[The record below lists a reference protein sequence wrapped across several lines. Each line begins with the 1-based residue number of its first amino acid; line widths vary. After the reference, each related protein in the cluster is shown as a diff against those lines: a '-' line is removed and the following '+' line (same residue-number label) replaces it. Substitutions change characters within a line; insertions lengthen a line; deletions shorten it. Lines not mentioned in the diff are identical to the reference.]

1 MDVYLVPDGQ
11 HSLVSQ
17 IYDQVRDA
25 IADGRLE
32 PGFRLTPTRT
42 LARELGV
49 ARSTVADAYGRLVA
63 EGYAEGRRGGG
74 TTVTAATV
82 GSTAMVDDDAATLR
96 ATARAEAVD
105 RYGTDLTA
113 RARYDLTAGRIDA
126 ALFPHEDWHRCV
138 RAAMN
143 DPRSVGTYGEPAGT
157 TALREALARWIT
169 QSRGIAARP
178 DQIIATQGATQAIDL
193 LARALLVPGDIA
205 VVEEPGYPPVATI
218 LQSQGIEVVGVPVD
232 RDGLIVDALP
242 DHARLVHVTP
252 SHQYPLGG
260 VLSRERRL
268 RLLDWASRNDAVI
281 IEDDYDSEFRY
292 GRRPL
297 EPLHRMDH
305 RGRVVYVGTFSKIL
319 SPSLRMGFTVAPRPV
334 VPALAALRQA
344 VDFGPPALLDL
355 ALTTF
360 IADGYLARHLRR
372 ARKAYGERHAALWHE
387 LDNRLPAGMTPL
399 ATSAGLHLAVLASD
413 APPDLEIVDRAR
425 ERDLMVSTLRRTY
438 RFSDGQPG
446 VVLGF
451 GAIATHDV
459 AEAVAR
465 LIDCLRA

>member
-1 MDVYLVPDGQ
+1 MDVYLVPDDKR
-11 HSLVSQ
+11 SLVLQ
-17 IYDQVRDA
+17 IYDQLRDA

-63 EGYAEGRRGGG
+63 EGYADGRRGGG
-74 TTVTAATV
+74 TTVATV
-82 GSTAMVDDDAATLR
+82 GATSVPEPADAAGLR
-96 ATARAEAVD
+96 ATERAEAVD

-126 ALFPHEDWHRCV
+126 GLFPHEDWRPCV
-138 RAAMN
+138 RAAVS

-157 TALREALARWIT
+157 PALREALARWIT
-169 QSRGIAARP
+169 QSRGIAAWP
-178 DQIIATQGATQAIDL
+178 DQIVATQGATQAIDL

-205 VVEEPGYPPVATI
+205 AVEEPGYPPVVAI

-242 DHARLVHVTP
+242 ERARLVHVTP

-268 RLLDWASRNDAVI
+268 TLLDWASSSDAVI
-281 IEDDYDSEFRY
+281 VEDDYDSEFRY

-297 EPLHRMDH
+297 EPLHRLDH

-319 SPSLRMGFTVAPRPV
+319 SPSLRMGFAVAPRPL
-334 VPALAALRQA
+334 VPTLVALRQA
-344 VDFGPPALLDL
+344 LDFGPPALLDL

-372 ARKAYGERHAALWHE
+372 ARKAYGERHAVLWQE
-387 LDNRLPAGMTPL
+387 LDDRLPDGMTPL
-399 ATSAGLHLAVLASD
+399 ATNAGLHLTLLAPD
-413 APPDLEIVDRAR
+413 APPDDELVDRAR

-438 RFSDGQPG
+438 SFSEGQAG

-451 GAIATHDV
+451 GAIATEDI
-459 AEAVAR
+459 AAAGPR
-465 LIDCLRA
+465 LIECLRP